1 MNLESLSNI
10 YQLLNEDGIII
21 SYQGVF
27 HQEIIEEITSII
39 NLKLSSD
46 PGTKNKHKYLTMFV
60 ELSQNILRY
69 SSDSLLNSEGKQIS
83 TGIILVGTKDDKI
96 FVISGNPISPEY
108 RDDIDEKLKTLTTL
122 SVEDLNMV
130 YKQQLKTKDRHNFNK
145 SAGLGLVDIIRK
157 ADKSEYNI
165 HDQSPGKPFLTIKVE
180 YKL

>member
-1 MNLESLSNI
+1 MNIESISDI

-21 SYQGVF
+21 SYQGAF

-39 NLKLSSD
+39 NMKLSAE

-69 SSDSLLNSEGKQIS
+69 SSDTLLDSQGKQIS
-83 TGIILVGTKDDKI
+83 TGLILVGTKDEKI
-96 FVISGNPISPEY
+96 FVITGNPISPEDK
-108 RDDIDEKLKTLTTL
+108 DDVEEKLKTLMTL

-130 YKQQLKTKDRHNFNK
+130 YKQQLKTKDRSKKNK
-145 SAGLGLVDIIRK
+145 SAGLGLIDIIRK

-165 HDQSPGKPFLTIKVE
+165 INLSPGKPFLTIKVE
-180 YKL
+180 YNL